1 MAGPGLGRS
10 DASGGQFLQSVLSV
24 HGVSKTYPGVIALR
38 DVSFSLAPGEIR
50 ALCGENGAGKSTFV
64 KILMGL
70 IQPDSGSIAINGQIQ
85 FVREPQ
91 QAQALGLGLVA
102 QELSLAPHLSIL
114 DNIWLGSTEVPFLHR
129 RASFRMRAQQAL
141 ATLGLADWHLDR
153 PVNSLSIGQRQLIEI
168 ARLLAREA
176 RVLILDE
183 PTATLSDAD
192 IERILGILKGLR
204 AQGRSIIYITH
215 RLGEVFEL
223 CDSVTVLRN
232 GQHVATQPVSEVTRE
247 HLVEQMLGRSFKDMY
262 PQAATR
268 ADQGIR
274 MAVDGLHVPGVLQD
288 FSLIAPRGRIV
299 CIAGQLGSGANMVT
313 RALAGL
319 VPSATG
325 SVTIDGRPMRLGF
338 VPRCVA
344 RNVLFVSDD
353 RAAEGLFP
361 QMTVLDNLVATRLDA
376 SSQMGVLSWPALRRL
391 GVSLAERVGVDR
403 HRLQSQST
411 TLSGGNQQ
419 KLLFGRAL
427 ASKEAGVLLMNEPTR
442 GIDVGARAEIYRI
455 MRELC
460 DRGAA
465 LIMTS
470 SDLEEVVGI
479 ADIVITLY
487 RGRVV
492 ARYEGDGIAM
502 SSILADITHP
512 TQAIA

>member
-1 MAGPGLGRS
+1 MG
-10 DASGGQFLQSVLSV
+10 VLSV
-24 HGVSKTYPGVIALR
+24 KNVSKTYPGVTALK
-38 DVSFSLAPGEIR
+38 DVSFSLRRGEIR
-50 ALCGENGAGKSTFV
+50 AVCGENGAGKSTLV
-64 KILMGL
+64 KILMG
-70 IQPDSGSIAINGQIQ
+70 IVQPDAGSIDIDGQSQ
-85 FVREPQ
+85 DVRGPQ

-114 DNIWLGSTEVPFLHR
+114 DNIWLGSAEVPFLHR
-129 RASFRMRAQQAL
+129 RARLRTRAKAAL
-141 ATLGLADWHLDR
+141 AALGLGDWDIDR
-153 PVNSLSIGQRQLIEI
+153 PVGMLTIGQRQLVEI
-168 ARLLAREA
+168 ARLLARDA

-192 IERILGILKGLR
+192 IERILGILKDLR
-204 AQGRSIIYITH
+204 AQGRSVIYITH

-232 GQHVATQPVSEVTRE
+232 GQHVATRSVSEVS
-247 HLVEQMLGRSFKDMY
+247 HGALVEMMLGRSFEDMY
-262 PQAATR
+262 PKPPLQR
-268 ADQGIR
+268 DQGDRIVVER
-274 MAVDGLHVPGVLQD
+274 LNVPGALHG
-288 FSLIAPRGRIV
+288 FSMRAPRGRIV
-299 CIAGQLGSGANMVT
+299 CIAGQIGSGAHVVP

-319 VPSATG
+319 VPAATG
-325 SVTIDGRPMRLGF
+325 TVTLDGRPLRLGS
-338 VPRCVA
+338 VPHCVE

-353 RAAEGLFP
+353 RATEGLFP

-376 SSQMGVLSWPALRRL
+376 SARLGVLSWPRLRRM
-391 GVSLAERVGVDR
+391 GAELAGRVGVDAQ
-403 HRLQSQST
+403 RLRSHSN

-427 ASKEAGVLLMNEPTR
+427 AGAEAGVLLMNEPTR
-442 GIDVGARAEIYRI
+442 GIDIGARAEIYRI

-487 RGRVV
+487 RGRAV
-492 ARYEGDGIAM
+492 ARYEREQITM
-502 SSILADITHP
+502 SSILGDITHP
-512 TQAIA
+512 VQASA

>member
-1 MAGPGLGRS
+1 LTE
-10 DASGGQFLQSVLSV
+10 VLSV
-24 HGVSKTYPGVIALR
+24 RRVSKSYPGVAALR
-38 DVSFSLAPGEIR
+38 DVSLSLRAGEIR

-64 KILMGL
+64 KILMG
-70 IQPDSGSIAINGQIQ
+70 IVQPDAGSIAIDGEAQHLQ
-85 FVREPQ
+85 GPQ

-114 DNIWLGSTEVPFLHR
+114 DNIWLGSAEVPFLHR
-129 RASFRMRAQQAL
+129 RASLRARAQEAL
-141 ATLGLADWHLDR
+141 TTLGIADWDLDR
-153 PVNSLSIGQRQLIEI
+153 PVSSLTIGQRQLIEI
-168 ARLLAREA
+168 ARLLARNA

-204 AQGRSIIYITH
+204 AHGRSIIYITH
-215 RLGEVFEL
+215 RLGEIFEL

-232 GQHVATQPVSEVTRE
+232 GQHVATQPVSSVTRE
-247 HLVEQMLGRSFKDMY
+247 QLVELMLGRSFADMY
-262 PQAATR
+262 PTSPTR
-268 ADQGIR
+268 ADHGGEVVVEDLR
-274 MAVDGLHVPGVLQD
+274 VPGMLHD
-288 FSLIAPRGRIV
+288 FSMVAPRGRIV
-299 CIAGQLGSGANMVT
+299 CIAGQLGSGASLVT

-325 SVTIDGRPMRLGF
+325 QVTIDGRPIRLGS

-353 RAAEGLFP
+353 RATEGLFP

-376 SSQMGVLSWPALRRL
+376 ARRLGVLSWSALRRM
-391 GVSLAERVGVDR
+391 GASLAERVGIDR
-403 HRLQSQST
+403 QRLRSQSI

-419 KLLFGRAL
+419 KLLFGRAM
-427 ASKEAGVLLMNEPTR
+427 ARAEAGVLLMNEPTR

-460 DRGAA
+460 DLGCA

-479 ADIVITLY
+479 ADVVITVY

-492 ARYEGDGIAM
+492 ARYEGDRIAM
-502 SSILADITHP
+502 PSILADITHP
-512 TQAIA
+512 TQAAA

>member
-1 MAGPGLGRS
+1 M
-10 DASGGQFLQSVLSV
+10 QEVLSV
-24 HGVSKTYPGVIALR
+24 RSVSKAYPGVTALQ
-38 DVSFSLAPGEIR
+38 DVSFSLRPGEIR

-64 KILMGL
+64 KILMG
-70 IQPDSGSIAINGQIQ
+70 IVPPDSGSIVVNDRIQ
-85 FVREPQ
+85 VVGGPR
-91 QAQALGLGLVA
+91 QAQRLGLGLVA

-114 DNIWLGSTEVPFLHR
+114 DNIWLGSAEVPFLHR
-129 RASFRMRAQQAL
+129 RASLRARAQQAL
-141 ATLGLADWHLDR
+141 ATLGLDDWDLDR
-153 PVNSLSIGQRQLIEI
+153 PVSSLTISQRQLIEI
-168 ARLLAREA
+168 ARLLTRDA

-192 IERILGILKGLR
+192 IERILGILKSLR

-247 HLVEQMLGRSFKDMY
+247 RLVELMLGRSFDDMY
-262 PQAATR
+262 PKAAAR
-268 ADQGIR
+268 PDRGVR
-274 MAVDGLHVPGVLQD
+274 VVVEGLNVPGTLHN
-288 FSLIAPRGRIV
+288 FSMVAPRGRIV
-299 CIAGQLGSGANMVT
+299 CIAGQIGSGANVVT

-325 SVTIDGRPMRLGF
+325 NVMVDDRPMRLGS
-338 VPRCVA
+338 VPHCVSH
-344 RNVLFVSDD
+344 NVLFISDD
-353 RAAEGLFP
+353 RASEGLFP

-376 SSQMGVLSWPALRRL
+376 SARIGVLSWPALRRL
-391 GVSLAERVGVDR
+391 GASLAERVGVDR
-403 HRLQSQST
+403 RRLKSQSI

-427 ASKEAGVLLMNEPTR
+427 ASAEAGVLLMNEPTR

-460 DRGAA
+460 DLGAA

-479 ADIVITLY
+479 ADVVITLY

-492 ARYEGDGIAM
+492 GRYEGDEIAM
-502 SSILADITHP
+502 SSLLADITHP
-512 TQAIA
+512 TQAVA